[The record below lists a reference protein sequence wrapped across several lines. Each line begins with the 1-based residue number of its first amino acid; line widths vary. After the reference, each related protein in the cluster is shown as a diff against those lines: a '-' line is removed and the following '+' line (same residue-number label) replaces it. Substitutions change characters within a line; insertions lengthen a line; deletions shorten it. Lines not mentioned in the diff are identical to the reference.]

1 MQYIRRESGNPT
13 QPSAD
18 VALRRL
24 IAGVIKASP
33 KSREQIADE
42 MSLRLGMRV
51 TAGMLRDFTAESKGK
66 ARFPA
71 VWIPLFCDILGDD
84 SLQRE
89 LLGPRLR
96 QLLALAEADLAHI
109 QEGRR
114 LEALRQRLLAEKR
127 Q

>member
-1 MQYIRRESGNPT
+1 MRRESGNAR
-13 QPSAD
+13 QPSNAD
-18 VALRRL
+18 STLRAL
-24 IAGVIKASP
+24 IAGVIKSSP
-33 KSREQIADE
+33 KSREEIADE
-42 MSLRLGMRV
+42 LTGRLGTRV

-96 QLLALAEADLAHI
+96 QLLALAEAELAHI

-114 LEALRQRLLAEKR
+114 LEALRQRLLAEKN